1 MSGLAALLAAI
12 AIAIALAGEPG
23 GASARD
29 PAAAATGT
37 GSGTSAP
44 GAASAPRP
52 RIVKRLIPYGAKRKR
67 DMAGYSKRH
76 YGRFNW
82 RLSAPKLIVEH
93 YAVAASI
100 GAIYS
105 TFAPNRPDV
114 EYGELPGVCSH
125 FAVGADGTI
134 VKFVRTDVRCR
145 HVVGLNHVAIGIE
158 HVGFSDGDVLNRPA
172 QLEASLAL
180 TDWLRCRFGIPVK
193 GVIGHNE
200 SLASPFYR
208 ELDPRFRGRTHG
220 DFKRASMRAYRGK
233 LLSRAAC

>member
-1 MSGLAALLAAI
+1 MSGVAALLAATVV
-12 AIAIALAGEPG
+12 ALGAAAGAPADG
-23 GASARD
+23 GSPAEV
-29 PAAAATGT
+29 AAAA
-37 GSGTSAP
+37 A
-44 GAASAPRP
+44 APRP
-52 RIVKRLIPYGAKRKR
+52 PIVKRLIPYGAKRKR

-76 YGRFNW
+76 YGAYKW
-82 RLSAPKLIVEH
+82 RLGAPKLIVEH
-93 YAVAASI
+93 YAVAGSI
-100 GAIYS
+100 SAIYN

-134 VKFVRTDVRCR
+134 AKFVRTDVRCR

-158 HVGFSDGDVLNRPA
+158 HVGFSDGDVLTRPA
-172 QLEASLAL
+172 QLQASLAL

-200 SLASPFYR
+200 SLGSPFYR

-220 DFKRASMRAYRGK
+220 DFRPAAMRAYRGE
-233 LLSRAAC
+233 LRSRAACG